1 MLLVRKETFMKNKIV
16 IITASLLLASNVTV
30 FASSVKN
37 KENQIKENQEAIQ
50 ELQQDKLGLSNEK
63 KRLNSELQNIL
74 NQFTSVSKEAD
85 ALKVLIIQKE
95 KEIRAAENSINE
107 LTARINVLEKEIET
121 KIAEITAKEVEL
133 AEKKAILD
141 ARVRASYMNNSM
153 GNVLFTLIESKSLI
167 DFTDRLTLIQRM
179 VEKDNEIIELVKS
192 IMAELT
198 VKKAELEANKK
209 EFVDSKAVLET
220 ERAQLVAA
228 KGQLDAENQVY
239 QAKLADLR
247 GLEASKES
255 AINQL
260 AQEER
265 EIASEIGDIIEEN
278 EELQK
283 EIAAFIRAE
292 AAKNAAAA
300 AKANA
305 GSKPS
310 ASVSTGSQS
319 SNGYIKPVSG
329 RVSSPYGYRIHPV
342 LGYKKFHTGI
352 DFAASS
358 GTSVRSVKS
367 GTVIVAQYNSSYG
380 NYIIV
385 DHGNGVSSLYA
396 HLRGFNVSYGS
407 RVSQGDTIGFVGST
421 GMSTGPHL
429 HFEIRINGSH
439 VNPAPYLGL

>member
-1 MLLVRKETFMKNKIV
+1 MKNKIV
-16 IITASLLLASNVTV
+16 LITASLLLASNVTV
-30 FASSVKN
+30 FASSVTN
-37 KENQIKENQEAIQ
+37 KENQIKENQETIQ

-63 KRLNSELQNIL
+63 KKLNSELQNIL

-95 KEIRAAENSINE
+95 KEIKAAENSINE

-179 VEKDNEIIELVKS
+179 VEKDNEIIELVKT

-220 ERAQLVAA
+220 ERAQLVAV

-247 GLEASKES
+247 NLEASKENT
-255 AINQL
+255 INML

-265 EIASEIGDIIEEN
+265 ELASEIGDIIEEN
-278 EELQK
+278 QDLEN
-283 EIAAFIRAE
+283 EIAALIRAE

-300 AKANA
+300 AKAKA
-305 GSKPS
+305 SSSSSSKPS

-342 LGYKKFHTGI
+342 LGYKKFHTGM

-367 GTVIVAQYNSSYG
+367 GTVILAKYNSSYG

-396 HLRGFNVSYGS
+396 HLKGFNVGYGS

>member
-1 MLLVRKETFMKNKIV
+1 MKNKIV

-63 KRLNSELQNIL
+63 KKLNSELQNIL

-141 ARVRASYMNNSM
+141 SRVRASYMNNSM

-198 VKKAELEANKK
+198 VKKVELEENKK

-247 GLEASKES
+247 SLEDSKEN
-255 AINQL
+255 AINML

-265 EIASEIGDIIEEN
+265 ELASEIGDIIEEN
-278 EELQK
+278 QDLEN
-283 EIAAFIRAE
+283 EIAALIRAE

-300 AKANA
+300 AKANSA
-305 GSKPS
+305 SSKPS
-310 ASVSTGSQS
+310 TSVSTGSQS
-319 SNGYIKPVSG
+319 SNGYIRPTTG

-342 LGYKKFHTGI
+342 LGYKKFHTGV

-367 GTVIVAQYNSSYG
+367 GTVILAKYNSSYG

-396 HLRGFNVSYGS
+396 HLKGFNVGYGS

>member
-1 MLLVRKETFMKNKIV
+1 MKNKIV
-16 IITASLLLASNVTV
+16 LITASLLLASNVTV
-30 FASSVKN
+30 FASSVTN
-37 KENQIKENQEAIQ
+37 KENQIKENQESIQ

-63 KRLNSELQNIL
+63 KKLNNDLQNIL

-85 ALKVLIIQKE
+85 ALKVLIIKKE
-95 KEIRAAENSINE
+95 NEIKAAENSINE

-141 ARVRASYMNNSM
+141 SRVRASYMNNSM

-179 VEKDNEIIELVKS
+179 VEKDNEIIELVKT

-198 VKKAELEANKK
+198 VKKGELEANKK
-209 EFVDSKAVLET
+209 EFVDSKTVLET

-228 KGQLDAENQVY
+228 KRELDSENQVY

-247 GLEASKES
+247 GLEASKEN
-255 AINQL
+255 AINAL

-278 EELQK
+278 QDLEN
-283 EIAAFIRAE
+283 EIAALIRAE

-305 GSKPS
+305 ASKPS
-310 ASVSTGSQS
+310 ASASTGSQS

-329 RVSSPYGYRIHPV
+329 RVSSPYGWRIHPV
-342 LGYKKFHTGI
+342 LGYRKFHTGV

-367 GTVIVAQYNSSYG
+367 GTVILAKYNSSYG

-396 HLRGFNVSYGS
+396 HLRGFNTSYGAK
-407 RVSQGDTIGFVGST
+407 VSQGDTIGFVGST